1 MLGLSGKFTCPKAS
15 GTTALPAE
23 RLLRVQVIAMGVAFV
38 SLVVAVTWL
47 PEGSAPI
54 LAATTLTLFVLVQ
67 VAVQIGL
74 VESAYGLFDKE
85 GRRQRALKAYR
96 NT

>member
-1 MLGLSGKFTCPKAS
+1 MTEGQRNGRVLS
-15 GTTALPAE
+15 E

-47 PEGSAPI
+47 SEGSAPI

-74 VESAYGLFDKE
+74 VELS
-85 GRRQRALKAYR
+85 
-96 NT
+96 

>member
-1 MLGLSGKFTCPKAS
+1 MSEGQRNDGVIS
-15 GTTALPAE
+15 E

-38 SLVVAVTWL
+38 SLVVAVNWL
-47 PEGSAPI
+47 PEGSSTI

-85 GRRQRALKAYR
+85 GRRQKRAVKSYR
-96 NT
+96 NTNT

>member
-1 MLGLSGKFTCPKAS
+1 MPEGQRNDGVIS
-15 GTTALPAE
+15 E

-47 PEGSAPI
+47 SEGSAPI

-67 VAVQIGL
+67 VAVLIGL
-74 VESAYGLFDKE
+74 VETAYGLFGKE
-85 GRRQRALKAYR
+85 GRRQRQTLKGHR
-96 NT
+96 NR

>member
-1 MLGLSGKFTCPKAS
+1 MTEGQRNGRVLS
-15 GTTALPAE
+15 E

-74 VESAYGLFDKE
+74 VESASGLFDKE
-85 GRRQRALKAYR
+85 GRRQKRAVKSYR
-96 NT
+96 NTNT

>member
-1 MLGLSGKFTCPKAS
+1 MPEGQRNDGVIS
-15 GTTALPAE
+15 E

-38 SLVVAVTWL
+38 SLVVAVNWL

-67 VAVQIGL
+67 VAVLIGF
-74 VESAYGLFDKE
+74 VETAYALFGKE
-85 GRRQRALKAYR
+85 GRRQRQAVKAFR
-96 NT
+96 NGRVTKPS